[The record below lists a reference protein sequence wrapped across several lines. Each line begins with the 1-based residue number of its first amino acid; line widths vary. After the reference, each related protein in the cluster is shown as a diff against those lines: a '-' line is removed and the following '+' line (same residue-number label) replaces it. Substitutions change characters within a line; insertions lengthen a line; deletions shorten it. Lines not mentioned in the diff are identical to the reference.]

1 MNEPILDHPILT
13 SRYFYPWPNRFEEPF
28 FVEGDGFRLGC
39 RYRRVHDDAPT
50 IIHFHGNGETVAD
63 YLGEFEERI
72 TGLGA
77 NLLLA
82 EYRGY
87 GISSGAPALAA
98 MLEDVEL
105 IVTASGIPAE
115 RIIFFGRS
123 LGSLYALHGAA
134 RYPRAAGLI
143 IESGLADPL
152 ERILVRV
159 EPREVGATAEE
170 LRASVQRCVDQ
181 REKIAAFRGRVLVMH
196 TRNDDLVPVSHAE
209 RLHAWANQPKQLL
222 VFERGDHNTIL
233 SANQEPY
240 FAAVGAFIQS
250 IREDGNIYASP
261 GPMPII
267 QRY

>member
-1 MNEPILDHPILT
+1 MNDPFLDHPILS
-13 SRYFYPWPNRFEEPF
+13 SRYFFPWPNRFEEPF
-28 FVEGDGFRLGC
+28 FVAGDGFRLGC
-39 RYRRVHDDAPT
+39 RFRRVHEDAPT

-87 GISSGAPALAA
+87 GMSGGVPALAA
-98 MLEDVEL
+98 MLDDVAL
-105 IVTASGIPAE
+105 IVEACGVPPE
-115 RIIFFGRS
+115 RIVFFGRS

-134 RYPRAAGLI
+134 QYPRAAGVI

-159 EPREVGATAEE
+159 EPREVGATAEQ
-170 LRASVQRCVDQ
+170 LRGAVERCFNQ
-181 REKIAAFRGRVLVMH
+181 REKMAAFRGRVLVMH

-209 RLHAWANQPKQLL
+209 RLYAWAHQPKELL
-222 VFERGDHNTIL
+222 LFERGDHNTIL
-233 SANQEPY
+233 PANQEAY
-240 FAAVGAFIQS
+240 FAAVGAFIRS
-250 IREDGNIYASP
+250 IKGGTTDGHD
-261 GPMPII
+261 
-267 QRY
+267 R